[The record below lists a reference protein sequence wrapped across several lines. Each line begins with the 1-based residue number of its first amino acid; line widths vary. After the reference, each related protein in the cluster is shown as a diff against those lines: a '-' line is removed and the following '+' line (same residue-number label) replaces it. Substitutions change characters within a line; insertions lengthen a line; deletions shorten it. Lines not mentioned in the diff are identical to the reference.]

1 MAASPDAPG
10 PAEIPVLPEGLQGQ
24 AEVTVTQAHTAR
36 HFSSGAVD
44 AFATPALLALMEH
57 AAVLAVTPHL
67 PPGLTTV
74 GVGVQMRHLAAT
86 PVGLRVRARARL
98 TRQEGRRLWFE
109 VEAFDPV
116 EKVGEA
122 VHERFIVEED
132 RFYRRL
138 QAKGDSLGA
147 VGPAG
152 GSGGR

>member
-10 PAEIPVLPEGLQGQ
+10 PAGVPVLSEGLQGE
-24 AEVTVTQAHTAR
+24 AEVTVSQAHTAR

-44 AFATPALLALMEH
+44 AFGTPALLALMEH
-57 AAVLAVTPHL
+57 AAVRAVAPHL
-67 PPGLTTV
+67 PSGLTTV

-138 QAKGDSLGA
+138 EAKRKSSGA
-147 VGPAG
+147 SGPPG
-152 GSGGR
+152 GPGGR